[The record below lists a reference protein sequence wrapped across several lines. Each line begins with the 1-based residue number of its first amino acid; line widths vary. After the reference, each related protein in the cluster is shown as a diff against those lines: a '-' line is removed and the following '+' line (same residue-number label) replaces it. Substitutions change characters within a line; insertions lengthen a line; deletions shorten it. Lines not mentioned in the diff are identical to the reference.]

1 MFFKGSNFYLQIT
14 HFYDFIQAWTDVT
27 HFFKVSLENFPQSE
41 HLYGF
46 INMETLKFFQ
56 ECSLTILNLYHKHKK
71 GNSSKYELTVI
82 FDSWIFNTTSNKMD
96 TKLLFLIEFS
106 CVLSK
111 SKVIFDTWIFITNTK
126 GTQRFPFWM
135 NKNLICTAVTC
146 FLKVA
151 TFINKLYTSMTL
163 FKHELMLHTSLRCL

>member
-46 INMETLKFFQ
+46 INMEALKFFQ

-82 FDSWIFNTTSNKMD
+82 FDSWIFNTTSKKMD

-111 SKVIFDTWIFITNTK
+111 SKVNSSKYERSLDLLSLTCYNKRKRDTKILVLNEYLLS
-126 GTQRFPFWM
+126 M
-135 NKNLICTAVTC
+135 NCC
-146 FLKVA
+146 
-151 TFINKLYTSMTL
+151 
-163 FKHELMLHTSLRCL
+163 

>member
-1 MFFKGSNFYLQIT
+1 MIFRFVDSNLWQMNLYHTHKGTQRFPFWMNCCYMFFKGSNFYLQIT

-27 HFFKVSLENFPQSE
+27 HFFKVSLENFSQSE
-41 HLYGF
+41 HLYSF
-46 INMETLKFFQ
+46 INMEALKFFQ
-56 ECSLTILNLYHKHKK
+56 ECSLTILNLYHKHEK

-126 GTQRFPFWM
+126 GTQRFP
-135 NKNLICTAVTC
+135 N
-146 FLKVA
+146 
-151 TFINKLYTSMTL
+151 
-163 FKHELMLHTSLRCL
+163 E